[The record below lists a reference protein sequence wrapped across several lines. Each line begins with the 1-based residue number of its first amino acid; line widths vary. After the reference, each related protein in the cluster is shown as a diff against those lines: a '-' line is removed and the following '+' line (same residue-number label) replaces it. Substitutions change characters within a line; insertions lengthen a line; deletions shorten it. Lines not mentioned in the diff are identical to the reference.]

1 MSEIKVDTVAEKT
14 SANGVTIDGLNIKDS
29 KLVTAN
35 SVIET
40 NLTDNIVTLAKMA
53 SGTDGNIISY
63 DASGNPVAIAT
74 GSDGQVLTST
84 GAGSPPAFEAAPSGG
99 MTLLTSGDITSTTST
114 FTIGSTYVNDTY
126 EHYQLWLRGKDAGD
140 GIQMNMRFRNDADNA
155 NIDSG
160 YSWRIGEI
168 ADNGGGTNATS
179 GSEIRLTY
187 NHPGNAANEG
197 FNMVLDF
204 MSPRSNLVPT
214 ACHWKIAL
222 ANSSDS
228 FQANHG
234 AARRNDGTEKHSGF
248 IVFFSNGGDFANGTN
263 YEFYGLKK

>member
-1 MSEIKVDTVAEKT
+1 MMVQAVHLRKTAASRIKTYT
-14 SANGVTIDGLNIKDS
+14 
-29 KLVTAN
+29 
-35 SVIET
+35 
-40 NLTDNIVTLAKMA
+40 
-53 SGTDGNIISY
+53 
-63 DASGNPVAIAT
+63 
-74 GSDGQVLTST
+74 TST
-84 GAGSPPAFEAAPSGG
+84 QG

-168 ADNGGGTNATS
+168 ADNGGGTNAT
-179 GSEIRLTY
+179 GGNEVRLTY

-263 YEFYGLKK
+263 YEFYRSKY